1 MDCSLL
7 SITYNLIWTR
17 FFLGLAFIPFRHSGC
32 SLRCVFFTAEP
43 VRPPEKDDTQMARKA
58 SPRKLGLSRRREIDP
73 ETVGTNLYAAD
84 RRLLDDEVGKKET
97 TRSELIRQIVHQWAI
112 KKRLAPDAAD
122 NGQEP
127 TLVVLQKQTVAEL
140 GEARKELQTLLVLF
154 KEAAATQTDL
164 LSLNETELKRVLAL
178 DSAHYNLSA
187 QSFTAVWAV
196 LDFLQRFMVDPILAN
211 NPQHK
216 PDPHAESVR
225 QRRDARVEGLQMAER
240 MDEQFQSPQPIQMVL
255 ISPPGEG

>member
-1 MDCSLL
+1 MFLPKTGPYPFQAQRLL
-7 SITYNLIWTR
+7 PKVR
-17 FFLGLAFIPFRHSGC
+17 FLHR
-32 SLRCVFFTAEP
+32 TAGETTK
-43 VRPPEKDDTQMARKA
+43 KDAKQMTRKA
-58 SPRKLGLSRRREIDP
+58 TPRKLGLSRRREIDP
-73 ETVGTNLYAAD
+73 ETVGTNLYVAD
-84 RRLLDDEVGKKET
+84 RRLLDDEVGKKAT

-122 NGQEP
+122 NTPEP
-127 TLVVLQKQTVAEL
+127 SLLALQKKTVTEL
-140 GEARKELQTLLVLF
+140 GEARKEIQTLLAQL
-154 KEAAATQTDL
+154 KEATATQTDL
-164 LSLNETELKRVLAL
+164 LSLNETEFKRVLAL

-196 LDFLQRFMVDPILAN
+196 LDFLQRFVVDPVLAN

-225 QRRDARVEGLQMAER
+225 QRRDARVEGLQLAER

>member
-1 MDCSLL
+1 MTL
-7 SITYNLIWTR
+7 TPT
-17 FFLGLAFIPFRHSGC
+17 
-32 SLRCVFFTAEP
+32 TEP
-43 VRPPEKDDTQMARKA
+43 
-58 SPRKLGLSRRREIDP
+58 RRRRLDRGQVID
-73 ETVGTNLYAAD
+73 AAD
-84 RRLLDDEVGKKET
+84 RLVAERGWDALTMAALGE
-97 TRSELIRQIVHQWAI
+97 ELGVKPSSLYRHVESVDAI
-112 KKRLAPDAAD
+112 RLA
-122 NGQEP
+122 
-127 TLVVLQKQTVAEL
+127 LQLRTVTEL
-140 GEARKELQTLLVLF
+140 GEARKEIQTLLAQF
-154 KEAAATQTDL
+154 KEAAATQADL
-164 LSLNETELKRVLAL
+164 LSLNETEFKRVLAL

>member
-1 MDCSLL
+1 M
-7 SITYNLIWTR
+7 T
-17 FFLGLAFIPFRHSGC
+17 
-32 SLRCVFFTAEP
+32 
-43 VRPPEKDDTQMARKA
+43 RKA
-58 SPRKLGLSRRREIDP
+58 YPRKLGLSRRREIDP
-73 ETVGTNLYAAD
+73 ETVGTNLFVAD
-84 RRLLDDEVGKKET
+84 RRLVDDEVGKKDT

-122 NGQEP
+122 DAQEP
-127 TLVVLQKQTVAEL
+127 TLVLLQKQTVAEL
-140 GEARKELQTLLVLF
+140 GEARKELQTLRAQL

-164 LSLNETELKRVLAL
+164 LSLNETEFKRVLAL

-196 LDFLQRFMVDPILAN
+196 LDFLQRFIVDPILAN

-216 PDPHAESVR
+216 SDPHAESVR
-225 QRRDARVEGLQMAER
+225 QRRDSRVEGLQMAER

>member
-1 MDCSLL
+1 VFLPKTDPYPFQAQRLL
-7 SITYNLIWTR
+7 PKLR
-17 FFLGLAFIPFRHSGC
+17 FLHR
-32 SLRCVFFTAEP
+32 TAGETTK
-43 VRPPEKDDTQMARKA
+43 KDDTQMARRA
-58 SPRKLGLSRRREIDP
+58 TPRKLGLSRRREIDP
-73 ETVGTNLYAAD
+73 ETVGTNLYVAD
-84 RRLLDDEVGKKET
+84 RRLLDDEVGKKGT

-122 NGQEP
+122 NTQEP
-127 TLVVLQKQTVAEL
+127 TLVALQKKTVTEL
-140 GEARKELQTLLVLF
+140 GEARKEIQTLLAQL
-154 KEAAATQTDL
+154 KEATATQTDL
-164 LSLNETELKRVLAL
+164 LSLNETEFKRVLAL

-211 NPQHK
+211 NPHHK

>member
-1 MDCSLL
+1 MGVFLPKINPYPFQAQRLL
-7 SITYNLIWTR
+7 SKMR
-17 FFLGLAFIPFRHSGC
+17 FLHR
-32 SLRCVFFTAEP
+32 TAGETTK
-43 VRPPEKDDTQMARKA
+43 KDGKQMTRKA
-58 SPRKLGLSRRREIDP
+58 TPRKLGLSRRREIDP
-73 ETVGTNLYAAD
+73 ETVGTNLYVAD
-84 RRLLDDEVGKKET
+84 RRLLDDEVGKKGT

-122 NGQEP
+122 NAQEP
-127 TLVVLQKQTVAEL
+127 SLLALQKKTVTEL
-140 GEARKELQTLLVLF
+140 GEARKEIQTLLAQL
-154 KEAAATQTDL
+154 KEATATQTDL
-164 LSLNETELKRVLAL
+164 LSLNETEFKRVLAL